1 MPTLDVINQQKT
13 KVGSIDLSDEIFG
26 VKVNVALVHQV
37 LKAQLAGRRQGTAK
51 TKVKSEVRGGGKK
64 PFKQKGTGNA
74 RQGSTR
80 SPLHPGGGQS
90 FGPQPRDYTQATP
103 KEMMR
108 GALRSALSD
117 RVKASRLLIVDEFKF
132 PKIKT
137 SEFATM
143 LSKGLQLTKVLIV
156 DDQNKNLELS
166 SRNVPHVKVLRTEG
180 LNVYDV
186 IKHDWL
192 VITKKAIEGIETRL
206 GPKVKAAK
214 AAKAVT
220 LASLKAKAPKATA
233 KKAPARKAAAA
244 KGKV

>member
-13 KVGSIDLSDEIFG
+13 KVGTIDLSDDIFG

-37 LKAQLAGRRQGTAK
+37 IKAQLAGRRQGTAK
-51 TKVKSEVRGGGKK
+51 TKVKSEVRGGGRK

-74 RQGSTR
+74 RQGSSR

-90 FGPQPRDYTQATP
+90 FGPQPRSYEQATP

-117 RVKASRLLIVDEFKF
+117 RVKAARLLVVDEFKF

-137 SEFATM
+137 SDFATM
-143 LSKGLQLTKVLIV
+143 LQKGLQLTKVLIV
-156 DDQNKNLELS
+156 DDANKTLELS

-186 IKHDWL
+186 IKHDWI
-192 VITKKAIEGIETRL
+192 VITKKAVVGIEARL
-206 GPKVKAAK
+206 GPKAKIAKAGKAATSAKAKSAKATSKKAPAAK
-214 AAKAVT
+214 AAKD
-220 LASLKAKAPKATA
+220 
-233 KKAPARKAAAA
+233 
-244 KGKV
+244 KV